1 MRAKKRVAI
10 YPIFYC
16 GRFYSVLAKPPPSA
30 SVGLVRRF
38 RWLTVLWTCSFSI
51 FCSCTCCAV
60 ISSWFEL
67 SCCCTSSSW
76 KQGLSAE
83 GFSAIEC
90 RSIGADVVPGFH
102 RFVEKHFN
110 ALAHVTAAKDWYKLR
125 AVAWLL
131 NKGHATKV
139 IDFVIVSAT
148 NGAISAIALRCMRG
162 MHGTHGN

>member
-1 MRAKKRVAI
+1 MLRCVGAGASIPRANMIDADAYHKMLEA
-10 YPIFYC
+10 
-16 GRFYSVLAKPPPSA
+16 A
-30 SVGLVRRF
+30 
-38 RWLTVLWTCSFSI
+38 
-51 FCSCTCCAV
+51 
-60 ISSWFEL
+60 
-67 SCCCTSSSW
+67 
-76 KQGLSAE
+76 

-131 NKGHATKV
+131 NKGHATKA

-162 MHGTHGN
+162 MNSLRLCVH